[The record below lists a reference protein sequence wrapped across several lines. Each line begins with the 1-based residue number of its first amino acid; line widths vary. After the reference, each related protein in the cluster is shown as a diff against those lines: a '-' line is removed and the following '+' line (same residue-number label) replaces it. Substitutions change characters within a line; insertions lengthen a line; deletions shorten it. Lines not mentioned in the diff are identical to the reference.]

1 MPGDRAAWISIPAA
15 GVEHPIGPQG
25 LSADGTINPASGQV
39 IWFSGYDRVEPG
51 RVGTSVVAGHV
62 TYGDRPDVFASL
74 TDVQQGDS
82 VQIGY
87 DDGTVLDLTVVSTQL
102 VDKNDL
108 QHSETVW
115 GGNSGVRRVAIIT
128 CDDALGLRDD
138 GHRVANYVVIAEVG

>member
-15 GVEHPIGPQG
+15 GVEQAMAPQG

-39 IWFSGYDRVEPG
+39 IWFTGYDRVAPG

-74 TDVQQGDS
+74 TDVQQGDT

-87 DDGTVLDLTVVSTQL
+87 DDGTVLDLTVISTQL

-108 QHSETVW
+108 RHSPTVW
-115 GGNSGVRRVAIIT
+115 GGNGGVRRVAIIT